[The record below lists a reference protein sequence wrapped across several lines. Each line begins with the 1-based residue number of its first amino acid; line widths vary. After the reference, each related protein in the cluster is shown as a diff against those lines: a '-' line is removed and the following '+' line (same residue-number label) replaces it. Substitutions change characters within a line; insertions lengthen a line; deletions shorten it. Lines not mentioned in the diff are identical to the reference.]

1 MKKQTRE
8 DMAIQYCQTL
18 PDEIRHDVNALI
30 TAYRAYIAGGNDMIP
45 KEDLDSFDSRYY
57 KFRQEDVDKYEEI
70 INIVCL
76 YYNLKPDQI
85 KVKRGKRELVLPR
98 QLCMYFAKKY
108 FKASITWKLVS
119 QPFGFLH
126 ANSIHAVKTIN
137 NLIDTD
143 KNIRQDVYN
152 LSEKLSIKL

>member
-45 KEDLDSFDSRYY
+45 KEDLD
-57 KFRQEDVDKYEEI
+57 VDKYEEI

-76 YYNLKPDQI
+76 YYNLKPGQI
-85 KVKRGKRELVLPR
+85 KAKIRKREIVQAR
-98 QLCMYFAKKY
+98 QMCMFFAKKY
-108 FKASITWKLVS
+108 FKTTITWKALS
-119 QPFGFLH
+119 KPFAFNH
-126 ANSIHAVKTIN
+126 ANSIHGIKTIN
-137 NLIDTD
+137 NLIDTN
-143 KNIRQDVYN
+143 KYIRQDVYN